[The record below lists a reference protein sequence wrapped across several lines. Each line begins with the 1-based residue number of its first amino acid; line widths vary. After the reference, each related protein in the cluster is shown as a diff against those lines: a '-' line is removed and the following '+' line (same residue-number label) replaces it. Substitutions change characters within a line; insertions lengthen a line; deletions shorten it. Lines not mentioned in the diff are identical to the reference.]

1 MGLVVRAPGP
11 ISRVTS
17 QLCQGDPGQVCVGMR
32 DSFMGC
38 AQVVQ
43 VCFGGGR
50 NLGVCWGAWSPG
62 EVEILWLLLLC

>member
-43 VCFGGGR
+43 VCFRGGGD
-50 NLGVCWGAWSPG
+50 LGVHWGGGDPCG
-62 EVEILWLLLLC
+62 CCCCVE